1 MAVMR
6 IGVAITGDLRKIM
19 QEELKN
25 IGDAARKSITES
37 TTGLKEDLRNQVRS
51 SGMGNR
57 LATTWRSKFYP
68 NAAPMDSAGLVYS
81 KAPKIIYA
89 HDRGVT
95 IRAKGGKYLAIPT
108 DAAPKK
114 GTDGKRVTP
123 ATMPSRFGELRF
135 VPRAGKPPLLVAD
148 NLRASTGKKGGFR
161 SASATARRT
170 GTGITTVV
178 MFILVPSVKLKK
190 KFDIKDRKSVV

>member
-1 MAVMR
+1 MR

-19 QEELKN
+19 QEEVKN

-37 TTGLKEDLRNQVRS
+37 TTGLKEDLRNEVRS
-51 SGMGNR
+51 AGMGNR

-81 KAPKIIYA
+81 KAPKIIDA
-89 HDRGVT
+89 HGRGVT

-114 GTDGKRVTP
+114 RHRWKACHASHDAFEVWRV
-123 ATMPSRFGELRF
+123 ALC
-135 VPRAGKPPLLVAD
+135 A
-148 NLRASTGKKGGFR
+148 
-161 SASATARRT
+161 ARRKT
-170 GTGITTVV
+170 AAAC
-178 MFILVPSVKLKK
+178 
-190 KFDIKDRKSVV
+190 RR